1 MDPTRVPVQ
10 SAATSTPKD
19 VGTNEKERDCRG
31 IQCPMNFVK
40 VLYDLAKMQHG
51 ERLRVLL
58 DDGPPI
64 ENVPRSV
71 IREGHKVLE
80 QVKVGDHWSIL
91 IEKA

>member
-1 MDPTRVPVQ
+1 MDSARVLVQ
-10 SAATSTPKD
+10 PAAASTPKA
-19 VGTNEKERDCRG
+19 VGTYEKERDCRG

-64 ENVPRSV
+64 ENVPPSV
-71 IREGHKVLE
+71 RREGHAVLE